1 MAGAQDHP
9 DGLQSMTPVEAD
21 ELCIITPS
29 SLFERHILFSFLF
42 ASLT

>member
-21 ELCIITPS
+21 ELCIIMPS
-29 SLFERHILFSFLF
+29 SLFEIHILFSFLF